1 MNSLSMYCF
10 NQRPVFGVFTKNI
23 HRMRHLPTAVS
34 SCIGPNQMYSFRILC
49 YTRTSNLPAD
59 ICAEIKK
66 SGSNLMHIHT
76 VVSTRRV
83 WRAFVY
89 DRTLYS
95 IYCTKSAQFFA
106 HASASMSKLFSI
118 VTKVGSI
125 NEVDQSIDLAFHI
138 FNRNE
143 HFIDKKCCMSCIHI
157 KSILISIRIF
167 SGFNSFFGSNGSGL
181 NWNVLFN

>member
-1 MNSLSMYCF
+1 MHWAELDVFFSYSMLH
-10 NQRPVFGVFTKNI
+10 KNI
-23 HRMRHLPTAVS
+23 QSTCR
-34 SCIGPNQMYSFRILC
+34 YLC
-49 YTRTSNLPAD
+49 RN
-59 ICAEIKK
+59 KK